1 MPSTGAKTTT
11 STDINGTYALQVP
24 AAGKYEVWVEMPAFA
39 PGIREV
45 VSGRPD
51 GRADVE
57 LTLLSRTQQ
66 AARSQQQPATAARSN
81 RGFQSLSVMQGMA
94 AAAEGAG
101 GGGSDQIVPSGM
113 PVPGVAADAATE
125 SVSFSGSTSGVGMFG
140 MSTDELDQRM
150 REGRE
155 QGGFGGGPGRTG
167 FGGPGG
173 VGGAAGGLG
182 GGLVRG
188 RARGGFGGFGGG
200 GGRGGAMVLGGGGRF
215 DINRPHGSV
224 YYSVADSALDA
235 APYALTDSPVEKAAY
250 MRQRFGASL
259 GGPLNIPGIYKGG
272 SKTFFF
278 VNYNGSRGDSPYTAF
293 STVPTLAERS
303 GDFSA
308 VGAQLI
314 NPGTGQPIP
323 GTIFRLP
330 GLAINPIAQ
339 GLLQFIPLPNVT
351 PTSSNAQN
359 FRFVTSTLN
368 DSDDLNVRV
377 IQALGAATNGRPA
390 GPARTAEQP
399 ERGISLPLGQRECDQ
414 SFSQRRRHHQHA
426 QLRRAGRIY
435 AHLWQSDQQCAAGF
449 QPLAHQTQNLYAF
462 SQDITGRLASPGF
475 RRILLTGAC
484 PTWRSPTSAA
494 STTPIRNCC
503 ATKPGRFPTT

>member
-1 MPSTGAKTTT
+1 MRYGAEFAGKTSFYSRTCNATVRRLAILLLVAVSSLAQDAPPAQTFSISGVVKSGNSLIPGATVTVSDAATGAKTTT

-24 AAGKYEVWVEMPAFA
+24 AAGKYEVRVEMPAFA
-39 PGIREV
+39 TGTREIV
-45 VSGRPD
+45 LEGPT

-66 AARSQQQPATAARSN
+66 AARSQQQPATAARAN

-94 AAAEGAG
+94 AAAEGA
-101 GGGSDQIVPSGM
+101 GGSDQIVPSGM

-125 SVSFSGSTSGVGMFG
+125 SVSFSGSASGVGMFG

-155 QGGFGGGPGRTG
+155 QGGFGAGQGGQG

-173 VGGAAGGLG
+173 TGGGGPGGPGGGGAPG
-182 GGLVRG
+182 
-188 RARGGFGGFGGG
+188 GGFGGFGGG
-200 GGRGGAMVLGGGGRF
+200 GGRGGPMVLGRGGRF

-278 VNYNGSRGDSPYTAF
+278 VNYNGSRGDSPFTAF

-308 VGAQLI
+308 VGVQLV
-314 NPGTGQPIP
+314 NPNNGQPIP
-323 GTIFRLP
+323 GK
-330 GLAINPIAQ
+330 
-339 GLLQFIPLPNVT
+339 QF
-351 PTSSNAQN
+351 SKC
-359 FRFVTSTLN
+359 
-368 DSDDLNVRV
+368 
-377 IQALGAATNGRPA
+377 
-390 GPARTAEQP
+390 
-399 ERGISLPLGQRECDQ
+399 GIGD
-414 SFSQRRRHHQHA
+414 
-426 QLRRAGRIY
+426 
-435 AHLWQSDQQCAAGF
+435 
-449 QPLAHQTQNLYAF
+449 
-462 SQDITGRLASPGF
+462 
-475 RRILLTGAC
+475 
-484 PTWRSPTSAA
+484 
-494 STTPIRNCC
+494 
-503 ATKPGRFPTT
+503 